1 MLTGSRVV
9 GGETAGG
16 SAGDGPVAVGLSRW
30 VINRA
35 RGRSFEDLPDDV
47 VLLAR
52 QCTLDWLAVT
62 LAGSAEPVGA
72 ILRDEVLE
80 QGGHPQATLIGTGQ
94 RTAAVQAALVNGTAG
109 HALDYDD
116 VLGTFLG
123 HPTAPVLPAVLAVAE
138 RDGLSGRAVVAA
150 LVAGFEAES
159 LLGRTVVPG
168 HYDRGWH
175 TTGTLGTLG
184 AAAACAHLLDLDAE
198 RWGHALGLAATQA
211 SGVKTSFGTM
221 GKPFHAGKAAAN
233 GLLAASLARRGMVGS
248 PGAFEGHLGFA
259 LATSPGVD
267 LGALDAVGPDDFEI
281 RGVLFKYHAACY
293 LVHSTVE
300 GVLALRGDG
309 LVADDVEALAI
320 RATPTHRDTCDI
332 SQPATSLEAK
342 FSLRYAAAVALV
354 TGSAAEASFDEAV
367 VGDPA
372 VRSLLDRVEVV
383 TDRSLDNLMATPVSA
398 RRRSGGDRA
407 EACVDV
413 GLPAAVDE
421 LDRQWE
427 RLATKFRGLADP
439 VLGAERAGHL
449 LDLVAHLEDL
459 PSVAPLLDA
468 CAPG

>member
-1 MLTGSRVV
+1 MLTGAQVRS
-9 GGETAGG
+9 GDELAG
-16 SAGDGPVAVGLSRW
+16 VGLSRW
-30 VINRA
+30 VIDRVRA
-35 RGRSFEDLPDDV
+35 RTFEDLPPDV
-47 VLLAR
+47 VVLAR

-62 LAGSAEPVGA
+62 LAGSAEPVSA

-80 QGGHPQATLIGTGQ
+80 QGGRPQATLVGTGQ
-94 RTAAVQAALVNGTAG
+94 RVAAVQAALVNGTAG

-116 VLGTFLG
+116 VASTFLG

-138 RDGLSGRAVVAA
+138 RDGLSGRAVVAG

-184 AAAACAHLLDLDAE
+184 AAAACAHLFDLDAD
-198 RWGHALGLAATQA
+198 RWGHAFGLAATQA
-211 SGVKTSFGTM
+211 SGVKASFGTM

-233 GLLAASLARRGMVGS
+233 GLLAASLARRGMVGD
-248 PGAFEGHLGFA
+248 PDAFHGHLGFA

-267 LGALDAVGPDDFEI
+267 LTALDGVGDDDFEI
-281 RGVLFKYHAACY
+281 REVLFKYHAACY

-300 GVLALRGDG
+300 GVLSLRRGG

-332 SQPATSLEAK
+332 SEPATSLEAK

-354 TGSAAEASFDEAV
+354 TGSAAEAAFDERV
-367 VGDPA
+367 VADPA
-372 VRSLLDRVEVV
+372 VRAVLDRVEVV
-383 TDRSLDNLMATPVSA
+383 TDGSLDNLMATPVSA
-398 RRRSGGDRA
+398 RRRSGADLG
-407 EACVDV
+407 ACVDV
-413 GLPAAVDE
+413 GLPASIDD
-421 LDRQWE
+421 LGRQWD
-427 RLATKFRGLADP
+427 RLAAKFRGLAEP
-439 VLGAERAGHL
+439 VLGSERAGHL

-459 PSVAPLLDA
+459 PSVAPLLAA
-468 CAPG
+468 CSPDPR